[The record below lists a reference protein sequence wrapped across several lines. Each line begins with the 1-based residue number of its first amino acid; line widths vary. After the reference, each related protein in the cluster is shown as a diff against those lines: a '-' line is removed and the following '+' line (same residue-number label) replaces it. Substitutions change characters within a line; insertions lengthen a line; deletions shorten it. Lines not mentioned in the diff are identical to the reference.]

1 MKLPVLRNSNNRIQ
15 KIDCFH
21 TWTGYNLIVSSV
33 LVQYHVQ
40 IEQTFYVWI
49 HSFGFEL
56 FIYYIRMRLCVCVF
70 FCFFLVRW
78 YKNIFTI
85 EWFDVQCS
93 GSIERK
99 GTKSKMHV
107 SFFKQQIYVIVIFDQ
122 FPLNSFL
129 LWTQSICISIF
140 GVQLSLLVIV
150 CMYFFVFCCVSVGRM
165 ETFSRDW
172 PYRFPISFSSF
183 ATEYKSN
190 ANRNETTKW
199 RKDKIQ
205 MCYVLSL

>member
-1 MKLPVLRNSNNRIQ
+1 MSKLNRH
-15 KIDCFH
+15 F
-21 TWTGYNLIVSSV
+21 T
-33 LVQYHVQ
+33 
-40 IEQTFYVWI
+40 VWI

-56 FIYYIRMRLCVCVF
+56 FIYIRMRLCVCVF
-70 FCFFLVRW
+70 FYFFLVRW

-93 GSIERK
+93 ESIEKKRNQK
-99 GTKSKMHV
+99 QNARIL
-107 SFFKQQIYVIVIFDQ
+107 FKQQIYVIVIFDQ
-122 FPLNSFL
+122 FPLNSFFYGL
-129 LWTQSICISIF
+129 NPYVALCLVFNFTARYRTYVCTFLYSVVLVSD
-140 GVQLSLLVIV
+140 SL
-150 CMYFFVFCCVSVGRM
+150 
-165 ETFSRDW
+165 ETFSLDW
-172 PYRFPISFSSF
+172 PNRSTISFPSF